1 MGIYV
6 NTGMVRDWLYP
17 HACLLCEYGWKS
29 LEERPQ
35 SCPKCYSRRWDIAL
49 TGDENATQFSLERV
63 VDGLEQLRD
72 RVRTL
77 EILLETSYR
86 EVDDM
91 FAALENVSDV
101 RAAYHGEKRKRQP
114 RLAGGV
120 QIGTTN
126 T

>member
-1 MGIYV
+1 MGIHV
-6 NTGMVRDWLYP
+6 NTGMVRDWLFS

-86 EVDDM
+86 DVDDM
-91 FAALENVSDV
+91 FTALGNVSDV
-101 RAAYHGEKRKRQP
+101 RAAYNSEKQKRQP
-114 RLAGGV
+114 KLAGGV
-120 QIGTTN
+120 QIESAN